1 MMISIKDAETYMQSG
16 KYDKAREILEKIIA
30 QNPDDIEAICNIGIA
45 YTETGENIKAIKAL
59 EYYTGRIQDNPRA
72 WEALGCAYFRR
83 KDYAAAYRHF
93 REAQK
98 LAPENPSVLR
108 NMGVLFG
115 VKGER
120 EMGYD
125 MLKRALEM
133 SPCDYRTLYAL
144 SYVHREFDKR
154 DEARET
160 MQLLMDMDIPEE
172 IHRDTAVNLIKLDL
186 GWD

>member
-1 MMISIKDAETYMQSG
+1 MQSG
-16 KYDKAREILEKIIA
+16 KYEKAKEILEQILA
-30 QNPDDIEAICNIGIA
+30 HNPDDIEAICNIGIA

-59 EYYTGRIQDNPRA
+59 EFYTGRISDNPRA

-83 KDYAAAYRHF
+83 KDYAAAYRYF

-120 EMGYD
+120 DMGYD
-125 MLKRALEM
+125 MLKRALKM
-133 SPCDYRTLYAL
+133 SPYDYRTLYAL
-144 SYVHREFDKR
+144 SYVHKEFGNRE
-154 DEARET
+154 EAKES
-160 MQLLMDMDIPEE
+160 MELLLDLDIPEE
-172 IHRDTAVNLIKLDL
+172 IRKDTVLNIIKLDL